1 MGVHSDVTGFTL
13 VELTVTIV
21 VIGILAA
28 IAIPRFVS
36 GDAFSSRSF
45 FDESKSIVRY
55 AQKVAIA
62 QRRLVYVNV
71 TATRVEL
78 CYAAAAPCAA
88 ASRVPSPV
96 DPADPQGAHTDSTEA
111 RWKLDPGR
119 IIMSA
124 ANFSFNGLGQ
134 PSAGAAVTFTSNVAD
149 DPGGAAIRTITVEN
163 QTGYV
168 H

>member
-1 MGVHSDVTGFTL
+1 MGARAGSNGFTL
-13 VELTVTIV
+13 VEMIVTLV

-28 IAIPRFVS
+28 VAIPRLVS

-45 FDESKSIVRY
+45 FDESRSIIRY

-62 QRRLVYVNV
+62 QRRQVFVNV

-96 DPADPQGAHTDSTEA
+96 DPADAQGPPTDSHEA

-119 IIMSA
+119 IAMST
-124 ANFSFNGLGQ
+124 ANFNFNGLGQ
-134 PSAGAAVTFTSNVAD
+134 PSTGAVITFTSAVANDPARAINVVA
-149 DPGGAAIRTITVEN
+149 

-168 H
+168 Y

>member
-1 MGVHSDVTGFTL
+1 MMRARVDAKGFTL
-13 VELTVTIV
+13 VEMTVVLV

-28 IAIPRFVS
+28 VAIPRLVS

-55 AQKVAIA
+55 AQKVAVA
-62 QRRLVYVNV
+62 QRRLIFVNV
-71 TATRVEL
+71 AATRVEA
-78 CYAAAAPCAA
+78 CYDAGC

-96 DPADPQGAHTDSTEA
+96 DPADPLGAHTDSTEA

-119 IIMSA
+119 ITMSA
-124 ANFSFNGLGQ
+124 VNFTFNGLGQ
-134 PSAGAAVTFTSNVAD
+134 PSAGAVITFTSNVPD
-149 DPGGAAIRTITVEN
+149 DPARAITVAN

-168 H
+168 Y